1 MAMIDIIIDII
12 ISHSDN
18 VHVHVNGCKNE
29 EEEEEQSEEVEEL
42 IVIVR

>member
-18 VHVHVNGCKNE
+18 VHVHVKGCKN
-29 EEEEEQSEEVEEL
+29 EEEEQSEEVEEL

>member
-29 EEEEEQSEEVEEL
+29 EEEEQSEEVEEL